1 MTLHYST
8 LHYTT
13 LTLHY
18 SLYDTTVHNTTVHYT
33 TVHCTTLIK
42 PYHNYNCT
50 ATTTALHE
58 VHYTTTTP
66 PLHYTTTTTALHHT
80 TSSSCGWRD
89 HCNHCNHCNHS
100 KKNTPT
106 PFGPS
111 VDSLCH
117 PCITTTHLS
126 SSVLS
131 LKLPPPPCAVLL
143 VYIYIYVYT
152 YIYIYYI
159 INYMSHKACT
169 GVYTC
174 SILRQPRCW
183 PSPDTNRT
191 DFAEPRLNHER
202 VAAACSWINLSA
214 SASASL
220 QKVHREEL
228 PQNCPGMSNLA
239 FYVFL
244 SMLQI
249 EHQL

>member
-1 MTLHYST
+1 MGDVT
-8 LHYTT
+8 
-13 LTLHY
+13 
-18 SLYDTTVHNTTVHYT
+18 
-33 TVHCTTLIK
+33 
-42 PYHNYNCT
+42 T
-50 ATTTALHE
+50 ATIATTQ
-58 VHYTTTTP
+58 
-66 PLHYTTTTTALHHT
+66 
-80 TSSSCGWRD
+80 
-89 HCNHCNHCNHS
+89 
-100 KKNTPT
+100 KKT
-106 PFGPS
+106 
-111 VDSLCH
+111 LQ
-117 PCITTTHLS
+117 HLS
-126 SSVLS
+126 VHQWIRSAIHASQQLTSPLVSYPWNFRHRL
-131 LKLPPPPCAVLL
+131 VRYYWYIYIRIY
-143 VYIYIYVYT
+143 VYIYI
-152 YIYIYYI
+152 ILLI
-159 INYMSHKACT
+159 MSHKACT

>member
-1 MTLHYST
+1 MSGDSRYINYITLPWNYSYKYNYITWHYTT

-143 VYIYIYVYT
+143 VYIYIRIYV
-152 YIYIYYI
+152 YIYIYIILLIICHIRHVQVYI
-159 INYMSHKACT
+159 HVQFCDNP
-169 GVYTC
+169 GVGPVQT
-174 SILRQPRCW
+174 
-183 PSPDTNRT
+183 
-191 DFAEPRLNHER
+191 
-202 VAAACSWINLSA
+202 
-214 SASASL
+214 
-220 QKVHREEL
+220 
-228 PQNCPGMSNLA
+228 
-239 FYVFL
+239 
-244 SMLQI
+244 QI
-249 EHQL
+249 ERTSPSHA